1 MIDSLTLSQDF
12 NVYPGL
18 ALNSLCMYP
27 MLTWNLQCSTCH
39 SLLNAEITGILQ
51 QNQLLILFLWER
63 NYLSPNFSHVSVSWG
78 YLNGSISIY
87 WHCCSYIS
95 GPLRWTLGNRSKTD
109 IIEMDHI
116 DFLSASFIWLF
127 LNEFFFWITAVKWTY
142 SLNFLMI
149 SQTHSVYKNQYI

>member
-27 MLTWNLQCSTCH
+27 MLTWNLQCSTCL
-39 SLLNAEITGILQ
+39 SLLNAEITGIPW
-51 QNQLLILFLWER
+51 QNQFLILFLWER
-63 NYLSPNFSHVSVSWG
+63 NYLSPNFSHISVSWG

-109 IIEMDHI
+109 VIEMDHI
-116 DFLSASFIWLF
+116 DFFVSKFYLAILKWVF
-127 LNEFFFWITAVKWTY
+127 L
-142 SLNFLMI
+142 LNYCSEVNI
-149 SQTHSVYKNQYI
+149 